1 MLLDQ
6 GKPQQIA
13 IFGSQ
18 PSREK
23 ALLALRH
30 GEVSNRADY
39 HGDAVAGATAVLIDL
54 LNTQWD
60 LTDYARLG
68 VTEFLRTLKET
79 KAPIAIYSLGKELHV
94 LHDFTD
100 DPQELR
106 DTAASVDESNG
117 HLPPSFL
124 TALQDFGYPPFDKSW
139 VAAERITRTAL
150 TSVIQHLSGFSG
162 RKNLVWLS
170 QAPRIPPAM
179 TRMMQEANIAL
190 YPVRV
195 RGLGGFSGLESEASA
210 ELGNASGGRGFFD
223 ARDLA
228 FAVQAAT
235 EDSGTAYVLGYYP
248 GETTLDGKF
257 HKITV
262 KLADQTLELHYRS
275 GYLATKEE
283 VPATTAKDAPGLGEL
298 MESPINSTGI
308 GLTARVEQDPEHRGF
323 YEVPVTVDL
332 HDVKMERKAGHFAGM
347 LDFAIPSTA
356 SEQKIQTG
364 KVGLDLT
371 DDQFV
376 SALEGGFTFVIKE
389 VKSASREIRI
399 VVRDRAS
406 GAGGSILVPL
416 PNE

>member
-1 MLLDQ
+1 MKQGWFLFTVAAILLGQQPPQDPAVFHSSTRLVEVQVTVRQQRVRPPGVRAALVWAFDSGPPFGPPGTTLQGLTKGDFMLLDQ

-30 GEVSNRADY
+30 GDVSNRADY

-106 DTAASVDESNG
+106 DTAASVEESNG

-150 TSVIQHLSGFSG
+150 TSVIQHLSRVSPG
-162 RKNLVWLS
+162 RKNLVW
-170 QAPRIPPAM
+170 
-179 TRMMQEANIAL
+179 
-190 YPVRV
+190 
-195 RGLGGFSGLESEASA
+195 
-210 ELGNASGGRGFFD
+210 
-223 ARDLA
+223 
-228 FAVQAAT
+228 
-235 EDSGTAYVLGYYP
+235 
-248 GETTLDGKF
+248 
-257 HKITV
+257 
-262 KLADQTLELHYRS
+262 
-275 GYLATKEE
+275 
-283 VPATTAKDAPGLGEL
+283 
-298 MESPINSTGI
+298 
-308 GLTARVEQDPEHRGF
+308 
-323 YEVPVTVDL
+323 
-332 HDVKMERKAGHFAGM
+332 
-347 LDFAIPSTA
+347 AIPGS
-356 SEQKIQTG
+356 SDSSCNDE
-364 KVGLDLT
+364 
-371 DDQFV
+371 DD
-376 SALEGGFTFVIKE
+376 
-389 VKSASREIRI
+389 
-399 VVRDRAS
+399 
-406 GAGGSILVPL
+406 AGGKHCSVPRKGAR
-416 PNE
+416 PRWFFRPRK